1 MEIDRENLARVLAA
15 VTAKYPHRLERAGL
29 SSGPVPAAVPG
40 TGSATGSGPVPVP
53 GTVPGTGRPDDDGTG
68 RPDGAAGTGG
78 SDAGG
83 AAGPGVPAGSPVP
96 GVPVD
101 GPVGEALFVVGP
113 SAGIVGRLEQMNV
126 LLAEVLGTDP
136 QAVSQEAWLS
146 IIGAAESTRRRLD
159 AVYLHSV
166 AAADQCG
173 AAGLSGIGTKNM
185 REYLVHGVGVEPG
198 RAKADV

>member
-29 SSGPVPAAVPG
+29 STGPVPASGPA

-53 GTVPGTGRPDDDGTG
+53 GTVPGTGRDDG
-68 RPDGAAGTGG
+68 GAAGTGG
-78 SDAGG
+78 SDVSG
-83 AAGPGVPAGSPVP
+83 AAGPGVPAGLPVP

-198 RAKADV
+198 RAKADVEAA

>member
-15 VTAKYPHRLERAGL
+15 VTAKYPHRLERSGL
-29 SSGPVPAAVPG
+29 S

-53 GTVPGTGRPDDDGTG
+53 GPAAVPGTGRPDDDGTG

-83 AAGPGVPAGSPVP
+83 AAGPGVSAGSPVP

-101 GPVGEALFVVGP
+101 GPVGEGLFVVGP
-113 SAGIVGRLEQMNV
+113 SAGIVGRLEQVNV

-185 REYLVHGVGVEPG
+185 REYLV
-198 RAKADV
+198 

>member
-15 VTAKYPHRLERAGL
+15 VTAKYPHRLERSGL
-29 SSGPVPAAVPG
+29 STGPVPG
-40 TGSATGSGPVPVP
+40 TGPGTGPATGSGPVPVP
-53 GTVPGTGRPDDDGTG
+53 GTVPGTGRPDDGTD
-68 RPDGAAGTGG
+68 RPDDAAGTGG

-83 AAGPGVPAGSPVP
+83 AANPGVSAGLPVS

-113 SAGIVGRLEQMNV
+113 SAGIVGRLEQVNV

-166 AAADQCG
+166 AAA
-173 AAGLSGIGTKNM
+173 
-185 REYLVHGVGVEPG
+185 
-198 RAKADV
+198 